1 MTIDTFAIDTI
12 ERYPNLAKNKI
23 PFINTEVNSNE
34 IRILKAI
41 TKQVF
46 HQTKITE
53 NIHLITYMKQQ
64 QLLETI
70 NFLQAEGIT
79 NPEIGIVLGTGLGKL
94 VNEISIEKEIP
105 YSNIPNFPVA
115 TVEFHSGKLIYG
127 ELSGKKVLVMAGRFH
142 LYEGYNAWEVTYG
155 IRTLHG
161 LGIKNLLISNAAGA
175 INLSYKKG
183 DLMLIEDH
191 INLQG
196 SSPLAF
202 KGANAFG
209 NIFADMLEP
218 YSKEINTKMLTV
230 AKKQNIQLHTGIY
243 TSVLGP
249 QLETRAEYRMLQIFE
264 TDAVGMSTVPEV
276 IVAKQLNL
284 PCAAISVLTDECDP
298 KNLQPVDIAEIIAI
312 AGKAEPKMIALFK
325 GVIEML

>member
-1 MTIDTFAIDTI
+1 MKLQQLQETIDF
-12 ERYPNLAKNKI
+12 
-23 PFINTEVNSNE
+23 
-34 IRILKAI
+34 LKSA
-41 TKQVF
+41 
-46 HQTKITE
+46 
-53 NIHLITYMKQQ
+53 
-64 QLLETI
+64 
-70 NFLQAEGIT
+70 GIT

-94 VNEISIEKEIP
+94 VDEISIEKEIP
-105 YSNIPNFPVA
+105 YSDIPNFPVA
-115 TVEFHSGKLIYG
+115 TVESHSGKLVYG

-142 LYEGYNAWEVTYG
+142 LYEGYTPWQVTYG
-155 IRTLHG
+155 IRTIHG

-202 KGANAFG
+202 NGAKNFG
-209 NIFADMLEP
+209 NIFADMLAP
-218 YSKEINTKMLTV
+218 YSIELNTKISAI
-230 AKKQNIQLHTGIY
+230 AKKQNILLHEGVY

-249 QLETRAEYRMLQIFE
+249 QLETRAEYRMLQILE

-298 KNLQPVDIAEIIAI
+298 KNLHSVDIADIIAI
-312 AGKAEPKMIALFK
+312 AGKAEPKMITLFK
-325 GVIEML
+325 EVIREL